1 MKTLDLVEKLN
12 ANKGDNGTS
21 WGQGSDGYP
30 YFGENQSYTPGS
42 FKWPETGENKYPIA
56 FQAYNGTEAVTLE
69 DGRLEVSPDA
79 VGMAN
84 VAGTFSLQD
93 YTAPKGSSVS
103 WGFSQRKPESA
114 FAVYDEGLFCVSGTG
129 VAVVAATQNN
139 SDGSSELL
147 ASDSS
152 PFFQTEA
159 DRYQAVY

>member
-1 MKTLDLVEKLN
+1 MDIHILERTSLTHQEALNGRKPEKTSILSHFRL
-12 ANKGDNGTS
+12 
-21 WGQGSDGYP
+21 
-30 YFGENQSYTPGS
+30 
-42 FKWPETGENKYPIA
+42 I
-56 FQAYNGTEAVTLE
+56 TEQRPLALE

-129 VAVVAATQNN
+129 VAVVTATQNN
-139 SDGSSELL
+139 SDGSSE
-147 ASDSS
+147 ASGFCSS